1 MHETEEQL
9 EAKYGSKYTA
19 TLASMETHLDTLI
32 RTAVQ
37 RSVTQEQEQQM
48 AASVRRM
55 ITADLETASAGV
67 ELHSPLLSSVNTSVK
82 SFLMEDEEESQ
93 DMGDLI
99 ADSITALLDY
109 DQEKDLQ
116 LHLVEKEEKFL
127 EATIWESHWESDVT
141 YGKLSCLKE
150 SKIVILLRSSINP
163 MQNLPHLAEKYSNTS
178 AIGQD

>member
-1 MHETEEQL
+1 
-9 EAKYGSKYTA
+9 
-19 TLASMETHLDTLI
+19 
-32 RTAVQ
+32 
-37 RSVTQEQEQQM
+37 M

-109 DQEKDLQ
+109 DKKAGRKQ
-116 LHLVEKEEKFL
+116 F
-127 EATIWESHWESDVT
+127 
-141 YGKLSCLKE
+141 
-150 SKIVILLRSSINP
+150 
-163 MQNLPHLAEKYSNTS
+163 
-178 AIGQD
+178 